1 MQKGRRGAIIGADRK
16 GGRQVVKDMTAGS
29 PARLILSFSLPL
41 LVGNIFQQLYNM
53 VDAMVVGRFIGT
65 GALAAVGSTGAISF
79 LVLGFVIGLTGG
91 FSVVT
96 AQRFGADDQ
105 DGLRQAVAISFYIGA
120 GMTVVL
126 TAVSVLLTHPLLR
139 FMDTP
144 PDIYADAY
152 TYIVIIFAGSGAT
165 VFYNLV
171 SGVLRALGDSR
182 TPLYFLILSSL
193 INVGLDLLFIIPFQ
207 MGVAGA
213 AYATVI
219 AQVVSG
225 LLCLLYMLRR
235 YPILK
240 LRRDDWRLRKSWC
253 VQHLKLGLPMALQ
266 FSITAVGIIVLQKAL
281 NSFGSNTIAAY
292 TAASKVEQLATQ
304 PLQTLGI
311 TMATYCGQNLGAG
324 RIDRIRR
331 GVVRSV
337 QICVVCCLACG
348 LLVVF
353 GGRFFVGLFL
363 EGDQP
368 AVVEQAQQYLNTIAG
383 FLIVLG
389 LLFIFRN
396 ALQGMGSTLVPML
409 AGAAE
414 LVVRVLMAFL
424 LPAVMG
430 YAAICIAGP
439 AAWVGATIPLIV
451 CYLLLMRRLRSVR
464 PEKKPEETAP

>member
-1 MQKGRRGAIIGADRK
+1 MSVR
-16 GGRQVVKDMTAGS
+16 VKDMTSGTPWKELLAF
-29 PARLILSFSLPL
+29 ALPL
-41 LVGNIFQQLYNM
+41 MLGNIFQQLYTVM
-53 VDAMVVGRFIGT
+53 DSIIVGQGIGVN
-65 GALAAVGSTGAISF
+65 ALAALGAADWF
-79 LVLGFVIGLTGG
+79 NWMVIGMATGFAQG
-91 FSVVT
+91 FSILI
-96 AQRFGADDQ
+96 AQQFGAKDYENMRRTVALSYVLSLIMAVVFTIAMQLCVSPVLNFLNTPEHIIGDSLSYLRVSFG
-105 DGLRQAVAISFYIGA
+105 GLI
-120 GMTVVL
+120 VVM
-126 TAVSVLLTHPLLR
+126 V
-139 FMDTP
+139 
-144 PDIYADAY
+144 
-152 TYIVIIFAGSGAT
+152 
-165 VFYNLV
+165 YNMLA
-171 SGVLRALGDSR
+171 SVLRALGDSR

-266 FSITAVGIIVLQKAL
+266 FSITAVGIMVLQKAL

>member
-1 MQKGRRGAIIGADRK
+1 M
-16 GGRQVVKDMTAGS
+16 VKDLTTGS
-29 PARLILSFSLPL
+29 PARLIIGFSLPL
-41 LVGNIFQQLYNM
+41 LAGNLFQQFYNM
-53 VDAMVVGRFIGT
+53 ADTIVVGRSIGVD
-65 GALAAVGSTGAISF
+65 ALAAVGSTGAISF
-79 LVLGFVIGLTGG
+79 LIMGFVIGLTGG
-91 FSVVT
+91 FSVVV
-96 AQRFGADDQ
+96 AQKFGMGDEQ
-105 DGLRQAVAISFYIGA
+105 EVRRAVAMSAYLSVLLTI
-120 GMTVVL
+120 VL
-126 TAVSVLLTHPLLR
+126 TAVSVLCTRPLLN
-139 FMDTP
+139 FMQTP
-144 PDIYADAY
+144 ANIYEDAY
-152 TYIVIIFAGSGAT
+152 AYIVVIFAGTGAT
-165 VFYNLV
+165 IFYNLL

-182 TPLYFLILSSL
+182 TPLYFLILSSV
-193 INVGLDLLFIIPFQ
+193 INVALDLVFILVFG

-266 FSITAVGIIVLQKAL
+266 FSITAVGIMVLQKAL

-414 LVVRVLMAFL
+414 LVVRVLVAFL